1 MKNICWY
8 WSPFVRSRIFWRI
21 FSPSFSLPHR
31 QTRSEDG
38 SSFFS
43 WVCSVVIPLCLDG
56 WSGVAGV
63 GGLDFSASR
72 NFFTEM

>member
-38 SSFFS
+38 SSFFLG
-43 WVCSVVIPLCLDG
+43 SVVWL
-56 WSGVAGV
+56 SRSVSTAGPASLV
-63 GGLDFSASR
+63 SAV
-72 NFFTEM
+72 